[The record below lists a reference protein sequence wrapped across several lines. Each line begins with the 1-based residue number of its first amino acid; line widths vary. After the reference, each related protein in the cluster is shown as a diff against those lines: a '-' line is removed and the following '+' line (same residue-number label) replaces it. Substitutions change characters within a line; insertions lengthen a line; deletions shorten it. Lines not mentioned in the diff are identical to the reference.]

1 MYIYTIFV
9 ISLNFFCMPLPRLS
23 FSCECFYVALVA
35 GQEKGIGK
43 TIHTF
48 INLKHLKNACV
59 DIEPHYIHI
68 VVIVTLLID
77 FLELTQ
83 NFNFINAIIN

>member
-1 MYIYTIFV
+1 
-9 ISLNFFCMPLPRLS
+9 MPLPRLS

-48 INLKHLKNACV
+48 IIRHCEKNACV
-59 DIEPHYIHI
+59 DIELHHI
-68 VVIVTLLID
+68 AVITLLMD
-77 FLELTQ
+77 FVESTKLQ
-83 NFNFINAIIN
+83 

>member
-1 MYIYTIFV
+1 
-9 ISLNFFCMPLPRLS
+9 MPLPRLS

-48 INLKHLKNACV
+48 INLKH
-59 DIEPHYIHI
+59 H
-68 VVIVTLLID
+68 
-77 FLELTQ
+77 
-83 NFNFINAIIN
+83 

>member
-1 MYIYTIFV
+1 
-9 ISLNFFCMPLPRLS
+9 MPFPRLS

-48 INLKHLKNACV
+48 INLKHIIKNACM
-59 DIEPHYIHI
+59 HWY
-68 VVIVTLLID
+68 
-77 FLELTQ
+77 
-83 NFNFINAIIN
+83 